1 MSFKSIGRKFVAGM
15 AIILI
20 LTGCTTVTAT
30 VAPAVLPTAAPTTD
44 TLPTLNLVRTQA
56 VQTVLAFLTQPP
68 PTATPVLPTATL
80 VLLTTLALPTDT
92 PAPSATPAPSNTPL
106 PPTALPT
113 ATYIPYTLVP
123 SLSPTPVAYS
133 CYVLDVSPKPADK
146 ITTESGFDGRW
157 LVVNNGTAAWPHLQ
171 TDIRYVSGEKFQT
184 KGDIVDMQSDV
195 AVNGS
200 YTVYVNMK
208 APKYTGIYYATWAIK
223 YGDQTVCNLNLT
235 VTVVK

>member
-30 VAPAVLPTAAPTTD
+30 VAPGVLPTAAPTTD

-56 VQTVLAFLTQPP
+56 VQTALANLTQ
-68 PTATPVLPTATL
+68 TAPTATL
-80 VLLTTLALPTDT
+80 VSPTATLALPTDT

-171 TDIRYVSGEKFQT
+171 TDIRYVSGEIFQT
-184 KGDIVDMQSDV
+184 KGDIVDLVSDV
-195 AVNGS
+195 ASSSS

-223 YGDQTVCNLNLT
+223 FGDQTVCNLNLA
-235 VTVVK
+235 VTVIK

>member
-1 MSFKSIGRKFVAGM
+1 MSFKLINRKFVAGM
-15 AIILI
+15 IIILI

-30 VAPAVLPTAAPTTD
+30 VAPAVPPTTAPTTD
-44 TLPTLNLVRTQA
+44 QLPTLNLVRTQA
-56 VQTVLAFLTQPP
+56 VQTALANLTLTA

-80 VLLTTLALPTDT
+80 VLQTTLALPTGT
-92 PAPSATPAPSNTPL
+92 PAPSATSVPSNTPL
-106 PPTALPT
+106 PSTALPT
-113 ATYIPYTLVP
+113 SASVRFTLVP
-123 SLSPTPVAYS
+123 SLSPTPLAYS

-157 LVVNNGTAAWPHLQ
+157 VVVNTGTAAWPHLQ

-184 KGDIVDMQSDV
+184 KGDIVDLESDV
-195 AVNGS
+195 ASSSS

-223 YGDQTVCNLNLT
+223 FGDQTVCNLNLA
-235 VTVVK
+235 VTVIK